1 MSSQVLIVAAE
12 ASSSFLAQRL
22 LENWKRHK
30 KNIQAFG
37 VGSDAM
43 EKMGFERLGKSEEM
57 AVVGAAE
64 VIEHYGKLKSVFNS
78 LVEAAAKRR
87 PDFALV
93 LDYPDFN
100 LMLAKKLKALNIP
113 VIYYVSPQ
121 VWAWR
126 KGRVKKIKK
135 YCEEIY
141 VLFPFE
147 MDFYQSQQMPV
158 QFVGHPMLDEV
169 QERYF
174 NAADIQRE
182 KQQRHVLP
190 NQILIGLMPGSRK
203 GEIQRHLKMQMEVAS
218 RLVKNYPQVK
228 IAVLTAPTFT
238 KEQMQDSIS
247 TLMETNKNLSFPFVL
262 LKDEPFEMIH
272 ICDYILVASGTAT
285 LMVGLMEKP
294 MVIMYKMNWFTEW
307 LATILVRGVKYF
319 GLVNLILKEQAV
331 PERWRSGANVEEI
344 YQLMKRYI
352 DEPSYTQQVIDKLKK
367 LKVLLG
373 DKGATDRVAQLLE
386 KYFQK

>member
-22 LENWKRHK
+22 LENWKRQK

-57 AVVGAAE
+57 AVVGATE

-169 QERYF
+169 QDRYF
-174 NAADIQRE
+174 NVAEIQRE
-182 KQQRHVLP
+182 KQQRHV
-190 NQILIGLMPGSRK
+190 
-203 GEIQRHLKMQMEVAS
+203 
-218 RLVKNYPQVK
+218 Y
-228 IAVLTAPTFT
+228 TFA
-238 KEQMQDSIS
+238 
-247 TLMETNKNLSFPFVL
+247 FV
-262 LKDEPFEMIH
+262 
-272 ICDYILVASGTAT
+272 
-285 LMVGLMEKP
+285 
-294 MVIMYKMNWFTEW
+294 
-307 LATILVRGVKYF
+307 
-319 GLVNLILKEQAV
+319 Q
-331 PERWRSGANVEEI
+331 
-344 YQLMKRYI
+344 
-352 DEPSYTQQVIDKLKK
+352 
-367 LKVLLG
+367 
-373 DKGATDRVAQLLE
+373 
-386 KYFQK
+386 